1 MKKIILFVIFV
12 AICMFVIFHF
22 SDHNLNRTVSAC
34 IAAQK
39 QTSESF
45 NHEEAKKFCKEEIKK
60 LKSN

>member
-12 AICMFVIFHF
+12 AICMFIIFHF

-45 NHEEAKKFCKEEIKK
+45 NPEKAKKFCKEKIKK
-60 LKSN
+60 QKNN

>member
-12 AICMFVIFHF
+12 AICMFIIFHF

-45 NHEEAKKFCKEEIKK
+45 NFEKAKKFCKKEIKK
-60 LKSN
+60 RKNN